1 MIGKT
6 MSEHHPNPYSR
17 GHSQRENP
25 RSPSAQEASG
35 WPNSDFGTQS
45 EGQAEGQA
53 EGQDELQAFFR
64 DLSSLDDY
72 DSSSESTASSSP
84 EVSQWVQQPP
94 PPPTPPTSDFSYN
107 LDDTASVPPLVE
119 PFATDMHVP
128 RGSSWLKKL
137 VVAVLLISAG
147 WFGYMQLQKESSF
160 IDATKLAI
168 GNMLQRWEIASQWA
182 RKEAW
187 PQINSWPERMVD
199 YLRQLFA
206 NERIPWPSLSSL
218 KKTAA
223 EKDVSKL
230 LKEPQ
235 ATKAADA
242 VKKASPRR
250 VAKPAPRRAVKPAPR
265 RAVKPAPRRATKP
278 APQQPVPIPDPQP
291 EIKPLPPPP
300 AAKPP
305 VASRPLPP
313 IPPPQAPPQ
322 ALPRVEPRPA
332 VPKEGIPFIPDERT
346 MPPTGRYTVQVTT
359 CFVIECLENFAA
371 VLKALDHQPYLR
383 TLNQNTQ
390 VLEVSSAATYA
401 EREAAERVADN
412 INREGILPS
421 LAYIIAKEDSWRVSL
436 GLFTELDDANLV
448 RRKASR
454 IGVGT
459 EFQARVKNFSY
470 PSYQILL
477 GPFESSFSAESFATE
492 LRHQH
497 VRFSSALVSQR

>member
-1 MIGKT
+1 M
-6 MSEHHPNPYSR
+6 
-17 GHSQRENP
+17 
-25 RSPSAQEASG
+25 
-35 WPNSDFGTQS
+35 
-45 EGQAEGQA
+45 
-53 EGQDELQAFFR
+53 QAFFR

-94 PPPTPPTSDFSYN
+94 PPPTPPPPTPPPPTPPTGDFSYN
-107 LDDTASVPPLVE
+107 LDDTASIPPPVE
-119 PFATDMHVP
+119 PFAADMHVP
-128 RGSSWLKKL
+128 RRSSWLKKL

-168 GNMLQRWEIASQWA
+168 GNMLQRWEIAGQWA
-182 RKEAW
+182 RNEAW

-218 KKTAA
+218 KETAA
-223 EKDVSKL
+223 DRLSEKPLAQKDVSKL
-230 LKEPQ
+230 PKEPQ

-242 VKKASPRR
+242 VKKAPPGR
-250 VAKPAPRRAVKPAPR
+250 VAKPAPRRA
-265 RAVKPAPRRATKP
+265 AVKPAPRRAAKPAPRRAVKP

-313 IPPPQAPPQ
+313 IPPPQAP
-322 ALPRVEPRPA
+322 PRVEPRPA